1 MPVLILRHTLK
12 LYLMKKIVYL
22 ILVAITF
29 ISCEKQSK
37 IGYIDNGEVINNYQE
52 KKDLEERFKKKD
64 EAFQKKTDSISRA
77 FQLEAQDFQL
87 KSNSMTQKQAQEKYD
102 ELGQKQQLLR
112 QRLQFEQQQL
122 QQEFQVEIDTLI
134 VKVKDF
140 VADYGKKNNFTY
152 ILGTS
157 ETANSV
163 LYGTEEN
170 DLTKTITDALN
181 EEYKKK

>member
-1 MPVLILRHTLK
+1 
-12 LYLMKKIVYL
+12 MKKIAYL
-22 ILVAITF
+22 ILVTIAFT
-29 ISCEKQSK
+29 SCQKQDK
-37 IGYIDNGEVINNYQE
+37 IGFIDNGEVINNYQE
-52 KKDLEERFKKKD
+52 KKDLEEKFKKRD

-77 FQLEAQDFQL
+77 FQMEAQDFQM

-102 ELGQKQQLLR
+102 ELGQKQQVLR
-112 QRLQFEQQQL
+112 QRLQYEQQQL
-122 QQEFQVEIDTLI
+122 QQEFQGEIDSLI

-181 EEYKKK
+181 TEYKKE